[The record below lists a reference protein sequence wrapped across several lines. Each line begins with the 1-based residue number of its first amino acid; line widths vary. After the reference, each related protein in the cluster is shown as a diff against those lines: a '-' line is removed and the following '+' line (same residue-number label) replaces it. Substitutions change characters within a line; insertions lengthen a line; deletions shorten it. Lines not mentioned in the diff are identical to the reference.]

1 MREMRDATEPIR
13 VLLVDDQAL
22 LRESFRRLLE
32 LEGEGIEVVGAA
44 GDGQEA
50 LALVERLAQSGRAP
64 HVALMDVRM
73 PRMDGVQATALL
85 RERFPDVRVLIL
97 TTFDDEQP
105 VFDGLKA
112 GAQGYLLKDV
122 TAEQLVEA
130 IRAVHRGESPLQ
142 PSVAAKLVARLTD
155 LTPNKPPA
163 GGPEP
168 PVGDLASPAGRGEQ
182 KEPPHTAADMPM
194 DDLTERE
201 REILRY
207 VAHGDNNREI
217 GEALFI
223 TEGTVKNHVSNILSK
238 LGLRDRTQAALW
250 AREHGLA

>member
-1 MREMRDATEPIR
+1 MNEMTGSDATEPIR

-32 LEGEGIEVVGAA
+32 LEGESIEVVGAA

-50 LALVERLAQSGRAP
+50 LALVERLAQAGRAP

-85 RERFPDVRVLIL
+85 RQRFPDVRVLIL
-97 TTFDDEQP
+97 TTFDDEQA

-142 PSVAAKLVARLTD
+142 PSVASKLVARLTD
-155 LTPNKPPA
+155 QSRVAP
-163 GGPEP
+163 
-168 PVGDLASPAGRGEQ
+168 SPAEDVAAA
-182 KEPPHTAADMPM
+182 PAHTTAGLPV

-238 LGLRDRTQAALW
+238 LSLRDRTQAALW

>member
-1 MREMRDATEPIR
+1 MGDTGDRGNAAETAEPIR

-22 LRESFRRLLE
+22 LRASFRRLLE
-32 LEGEGIEVVGAA
+32 LEGAGIEVVATA

-50 LALVERLAQSGRAP
+50 LSAVERLARDGCAP

-85 RERFPDVRVLIL
+85 RERFPAVRVLIL
-97 TTFDDEQP
+97 TTFDDEEP
-105 VFDGLKA
+105 IFAGLKA

-122 TAEQLVEA
+122 TAQQLVEA

-142 PSVAAKLVARLTD
+142 PSVAAKLVARLAN
-155 LTPNKPPA
+155 PAPEERAESGPPRSAA
-163 GGPEP
+163 G
-168 PVGDLASPAGRGEQ
+168 LPADE
-182 KEPPHTAADMPM
+182 
-194 DDLTERE
+194 LTERE
-201 REILRY
+201 REILRH
-207 VAHGDNNREI
+207 VARGDNNREI

-223 TEGTVKNHVSNILSK
+223 TEGTVKNQVSNILSK
-238 LGLRDRTQAALW
+238 LALRDRTQAALW